1 VTASTDN
8 GMLEGVLRGQSG
20 FFPAHC
26 VQEVRLRN
34 PESLKQ
40 SIVMGASRVAGRREV
55 REQQQQQQQELHQD
69 QIQMSAGG
77 QRYFATATRCK
88 TKM

>member
-1 VTASTDN
+1 
-8 GMLEGVLRGQSG
+8 MLEGVLRGQSG
-20 FFPAHC
+20 IFPAHC

-55 REQQQQQQQELHQD
+55 REQQQQQELHQD
-69 QIQMSAGG
+69 QIQMVQQSSGG